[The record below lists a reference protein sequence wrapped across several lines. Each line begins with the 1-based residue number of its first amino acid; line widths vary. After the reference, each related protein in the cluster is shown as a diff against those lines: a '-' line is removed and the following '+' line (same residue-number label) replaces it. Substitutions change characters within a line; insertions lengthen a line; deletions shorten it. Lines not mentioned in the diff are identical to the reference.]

1 MIINNVSPDVKNN
14 ASFKREQARKDE
26 TNSEWLKR
34 IIKENDF
41 NKSGLLL
48 LGGNSVAHFRI
59 RVAQSHLRHDLTP
72 SYWSLVGVL
81 ADEERF
87 FSVPLEWRG
96 ELSEMPHFNGIQ
108 ECPLADYDDPV
119 HFPNIAFVQ
128 FTNTMKDILD
138 YAERLKLQRSV
149 VDLPALVIAWLEY
162 VWAVGSKGNPL
173 LGGQGLPSAVFAET
187 VYGIGGIELSPG
199 LATASSC
206 PEAIWQ
212 AAKWWSAFYGEISRV
227 DSGSQTQ
234 GIVPTGCFALRQP
247 AAAVYEKPFVR
258 AKKATRESDKKKPE
272 K

>member
-1 MIINNVSPDVKNN
+1 MIVNSVSPDVKNN

-26 TNSEWLKR
+26 TNSQWLKR

-48 LGGNSVAHFRI
+48 IGGNSVADFRI

-96 ELSEMPHFNGIQ
+96 ELSEMPHANGIQ
-108 ECPLADYDDPV
+108 SCRLADYDDPV

-128 FTNTMKDILD
+128 FATTTEDILV

-173 LGGQGLPSAVFAET
+173 IAGQGLPSAVFAET
-187 VYGIGGIELSPG
+187 VYGIGGIELTPG
-199 LATASSC
+199 LSTASSC

-212 AAKWWSAFYGEISRV
+212 AAKWWSAFYREINRI
-227 DSGSQTQ
+227 DSGSNMQ
-234 GIVPTGCFALRQP
+234 GIVPKGCFALRQP
-247 AAAVYEKPFVR
+247 AAAVFEKPFVP
-258 AKKATRESDKKKPE
+258 AKKASKGSAKEKPKK
-272 K
+272 